1 MLRNKNMRRPIPKIK
16 TKINKVKSKFKLN
29 KIFVTLNKQLTKVI
43 QLKTFQIASL
53 RIKIMKNKF
62 FKMKIIA

>member
-1 MLRNKNMRRPIPKIK
+1 MLRNKNMRRSIPKIQ
-16 TKINKVKSKFKLN
+16 TKINKVMSKFKLN

-62 FKMKIIA
+62 FKMKIIT